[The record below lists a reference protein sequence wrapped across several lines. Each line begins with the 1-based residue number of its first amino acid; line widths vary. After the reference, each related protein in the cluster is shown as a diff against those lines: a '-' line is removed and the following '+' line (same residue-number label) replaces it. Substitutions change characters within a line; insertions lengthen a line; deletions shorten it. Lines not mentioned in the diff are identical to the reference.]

1 MEENYRKYA
10 ELIIKRCLSIKAGQP
25 LLISTP
31 IEPIEYIRVLT
42 DVALENGVR
51 DIYYDYND
59 GYIKHSHLKYLTNN
73 ELETNILFNKQ
84 IFDEYTKKG
93 AAVLMLCGGN
103 PDIMKDIDN
112 ETLAF
117 NAKLSNKSRKLFR
130 SLQLTYE
137 VPWCIASVATID
149 HAKKVFP
156 NSNNPLENLWNAIF
170 KMCLIDKDDPIKEW
184 DNKIKNNQTRVN
196 ILNNLNIKKL
206 KYKNKLGTDF
216 EIRLNNNIWC
226 GANTKGSDGR
236 NLIVNMPTE
245 EIFTSPDK
253 DTMNGI
259 VYSSKPLVYN
269 GTIINNFWIKFK
281 DGKVIDFDSESGKDV
296 LSTIFKIN
304 GGNKLGEVALVDVTS
319 PISKSNILFYE
330 TLYDEN
336 ASCHLALGEGFT
348 ECSKDKDPEWLNK
361 SDTHVDFMIGTDD
374 LLIEAQTDN
383 GIVIIMK
390 DGKFVI

>member
-1 MEENYRKYA
+1 MKENYRKYA
-10 ELIIKRCLSIKAGQP
+10 ELILKRCLSIKKDQP

-31 IEPIEYIRVLT
+31 IEPIEFIRILT

-59 GYIKHSHLKYLTNN
+59 GFIKRSHLKYLTNK
-73 ELETNILFNKQ
+73 ELESSILFNKK

-93 AAVLMLCGGN
+93 AAILMLCGAN
-103 PDIMKDIDN
+103 PDIMKDIDKD
-112 ETLAF
+112 TLAF
-117 NAKLSNKSRKLFR
+117 NAKLSNSSRTLFR

-156 NSNNPLENLWNAIF
+156 NSTTPLHDLWNAIF
-170 KMCLIDKDDPIKEW
+170 KMCLIDKKDPIKEW
-184 DNKIKNNQTRVN
+184 DEKIKTNKKYVD

-206 KYKNKLGTDF
+206 RYKNKLGTDF
-216 EIRLNNNIWC
+216 EIGFNNNIWC
-226 GANTKGSDGR
+226 GANTKGIDGR

-253 DTMNGI
+253 NSMNGI

-269 GTIINNFWIKFK
+269 GNIIKNFWIKFK
-281 DGKVIDFDSESGKDV
+281 DGKVIEYDSETGKDI
-296 LSTIFKIN
+296 LETIIN
-304 GGNKLGEVALVDVTS
+304 IKGGNKLGEVALVDFNS
-319 PISKSNILFYE
+319 PISKSNTIFYE

-348 ECSKDKDPEWLNK
+348 ECAKEKNPNWLNK
-361 SDTHVDFMIGTDD
+361 SDTHVDFMIGTSD
-374 LLIEAQTDN
+374 LTIEAETN
-383 GIVIIMK
+383 KGKVLVMK